1 MNTPV
6 EHRAT
11 SSEAAADSGDLPADR
26 PGSALA
32 QPERSASPAVPDQ
45 PARQTV
51 PAELRGRTDISDR
64 VVSRIAACAA
74 REVARVRRVGERGPL
89 SFRGGTRAAVDGTLA
104 TLMLDVTVEYP
115 APIREVADEVRRHV
129 AERVMTLTGMDVGHI
144 DIEVTNVT
152 RGPSTPSTPRESE
165 STWTGNGNR
174 PDFRT
179 PDTATH
185 GNDLPSREEP
195 R

>member
-11 SSEAAADSGDLPADR
+11 PSGAAADSGDLPADR
-26 PGSALA
+26 PGSVLA

-51 PAELRGRTDISDR
+51 PAELRGRTDISER

-74 REVARVRRVGERGPL
+74 REVARVEKVGERGPL

-129 AERVMTLTGMDVGHI
+129 AGRVMTLTGMDVGHI
-144 DIEVTNVT
+144 DIDVTNVT
-152 RGPSTPSTPRESE
+152 RPPSTPRE
-165 STWTGNGNR
+165 STWTGNGNQ

-179 PDTATH
+179 PDTATP
-185 GNDLPSREEP
+185 GNDLQSREEP